1 MGTLANLGI
10 WLPALG
16 ASLTWALSAPIV
28 SRGVSLL
35 PTDRRPE
42 ALVQGLTLAVL
53 VGAALLTPFALDQG
67 IPTSLN
73 VNVALA
79 GILTFPVATLLY
91 YLTAHAY
98 GSRADLAV
106 QFARVKPVF
115 SIGLA
120 VLFLGERLTSGDT
133 FSALLAISGV
143 AVMAYGAVRG
153 EFSWPSLFFGLA
165 TAGAWA
171 LGEMYVG
178 LGFPQGGSAAQTW
191 VTLVVALVVLVPLAV
206 WATWRRPL
214 ALVRDWTWARYFA
227 LHGAVSFAFAYAL
240 FFSSIVS
247 LGLAR
252 TVLVTAFWPVISL
265 LVAMAVGRRR
275 GQEVAVPATVWIAAA
290 LLLSGSV
297 AQPLFGWLAG

>member
-1 MGTLANLGI
+1 MGGIAGLAV

-28 SRGVSLL
+28 SRGISLL
-35 PTDRRPE
+35 PDTRRPE
-42 ALVQGLTLAVL
+42 ALIQGLTLAVL
-53 VGAALLTPFALDQG
+53 VGAALLTPFALAAG
-67 IPTSLN
+67 IPTSIN
-73 VNVALA
+73 VNVVLA
-79 GILTFPVATLLY
+79 GIMTFPVATLLY

-133 FSALLAISGV
+133 FSAVLALSGV
-143 AVMAYGAVRG
+143 AVMAFGAARG
-153 EFSWPSLFFGLA
+153 EFTWPSLFFGLA

-178 LGFPQGGSAAQTW
+178 LGFPRGGSASQTW
-191 VTLVVALVVLVPLAV
+191 VTLVVALCVLAPLAA
-206 WATWRRPL
+206 WATWRRP
-214 ALVRDWTWARYFA
+214 VSVRRDWRWARYFA
-227 LHGAVSFAFAYAL
+227 LHGAISFAFAYAL
-240 FFSSIVS
+240 FFSSIVA

-252 TVLVTAFWPVISL
+252 TVLVTAFWPVVSL
-265 LVAMAVGRRR
+265 VVATAIGRTR
-275 GQEVAVPATVWIAAA
+275 GERVAVPATVWVAAA
-290 LLLSGSV
+290 LLLAGSV
-297 AQPLFGWLAG
+297 AQPVFGWLAG